1 MLLRYTKT
9 AILSLH
15 STESNDTYHIA
26 LTHHSFT
33 DTVSGVLSVSL
44 CQSLSPESDTVTVIL
59 STHAG

>member
-33 DTVSGVLSVSL
+33 DTVTVSVSL

-59 STHAG
+59 STPAG